1 VVDIQAQLRGVFARW
16 GLPEYIRV
24 DNGAPWGSW
33 SDLPPPLALWWLGL
47 GIQPLWNHPHC
58 PKENAFVERCNG
70 LIDTWG
76 EPNQCPDLAT
86 WQKRMEW
93 MAQTQREVYPSVQGK
108 TRLQAYPALGV
119 CLRAYSF
126 PEEARQWQLARA
138 EAFLS
143 QGRFV
148 RLVGQKGQI
157 SLYNRAYGVGTQHA
171 GSQVFVRY
179 DPQTHQW
186 VIQRF
191 DGQEVIRHATK
202 EITAERIRA
211 LEVSYVKP
219 SRRQGGA

>member
-1 VVDIQAQLRGVFARW
+1 VDIQQQLRCVFTRW
-16 GLPEYIRV
+16 GLPGYIRV

-70 LIDTWG
+70 LIDPWG
-76 EPNQCPDLAT
+76 EPSQCPDLAT

-108 TRLQAYPALGV
+108 TRLQAYPALAV
-119 CLRAYSF
+119 WSRAYSF
-126 PEEARQWQLARA
+126 PEEASQWQLARA

-157 SLYNRAYGVGTQHA
+157 SLYNRAYRVGAQHA
-171 GSQVFVRY
+171 GRQVFVRY
-179 DPQTHQW
+179 DPETHQW
-186 VIQRF
+186 VIQRP
-191 DGQEVIRHATK
+191 DGQEVIRHATR

-219 SRRQGGA
+219 SRRQG